1 VADQAAVRAAIEGRV
16 LILEGIEKAERN
28 ILPLLNNLLEN
39 REMVNVTAHTRS
51 LLTAHTRWC

>member
-1 VADQAAVRAAIEGRV
+1 V

-39 REMVNVTAHTRS
+39 REMVQPCFMLIGARVSTARSATRD
-51 LLTAHTRWC
+51 